1 METYEYHRE
10 CYPAHVLIDR
20 IYRTK
25 ANIAFCQKNERLKLW
40 FSVKRVFEQI
50 LYSSVFQRNIQVTA
64 I

>member
-25 ANIAFCQKNERLKLW
+25 ANIAFCQKNERLKLR
-40 FSVKRVFEQI
+40 FSVKKGF
-50 LYSSVFQRNIQVTA
+50 
-64 I
+64 